1 MNWLKHSKLHLAGK
15 ERTKK
20 SEETK
25 DNKPKPCINPRSS
38 HLARSS
44 TRARTPIHERL
55 NSLTKNIANVSV
67 ELD

>member
-1 MNWLKHSKLHLAGK
+1 MSWLKHSKISIATK

-25 DNKPKPCINPRSS
+25 NNIPKPNINPRSS
-38 HLARSS
+38 RMAKTP

-67 ELD
+67 ELE